1 MIAVWDRYFTWDS
14 TKFPNSVEMLRNI
27 SSKGRKMVTIVD
39 PHLKHDDNY
48 QVFTEARDK
57 GLLIKNK
64 DGGDFDGWCWPGES
78 CQVGRLCEGC
88 MWN

>member
-1 MIAVWDRYFTWDS
+1 MVVAADRYFTWDG

-39 PHLKHDDNY
+39 PHLKRDENY
-48 QVFTEARDK
+48 RVFTEARDK

-78 CQVGRLCEGC
+78 SKV
-88 MWN
+88 